1 MKNEKQ
7 RLIFFFGAALLAVLF
22 LSAGLSGMEMHSST
36 LYTPQGYAELILLFE
51 MLTSRAALTAA
62 LLCLGPALLFSIA
75 VMIATRDRRGR
86 LPRKRSSLLVYLDA
100 LLWTMAV
107 LVVAR
112 ILQQR
117 MLENAQNNLQNGE
130 TIGPE
135 SLPTIQIDPDPSTTA
150 AVSIGFLLLAS
161 VAAVIWLVWKRT
173 RPQTFTLQRLSKEA
187 EIALHTI
194 QTGGDLRS
202 TILRCYAEMCHIL
215 NENKGIVRQDA
226 MTPREFEGRLLQ
238 AGLPEEPVRQLT
250 RLFESVR
257 YGAAQPDSRQE
268 HLAVDC
274 LTAIAESSRRPA

>member
-1 MKNEKQ
+1 
-7 RLIFFFGAALLAVLF
+7 
-22 LSAGLSGMEMHSST
+22 
-36 LYTPQGYAELILLFE
+36 
-51 MLTSRAALTAA
+51 
-62 LLCLGPALLFSIA
+62 
-75 VMIATRDRRGR
+75 
-86 LPRKRSSLLVYLDA
+86 
-100 LLWTMAV
+100 
-107 LVVAR
+107 
-112 ILQQR
+112 